1 MYIYADMQAW
11 CFIDEFQKRKC
22 LEFHVLPDGG
32 VACAERDTG
41 MALRLRLKI
50 DVNVLRLIVAR
61 Y

>member
-1 MYIYADMQAW
+1 MQT
-11 CFIDEFQKRKC
+11 CRHGVLLMSSKKEKC

>member
-1 MYIYADMQAW
+1 
-11 CFIDEFQKRKC
+11 

-32 VACAERDTG
+32 VVGAERDTG

-50 DVNVLRLIVAR
+50 DVNVLRLIVAS